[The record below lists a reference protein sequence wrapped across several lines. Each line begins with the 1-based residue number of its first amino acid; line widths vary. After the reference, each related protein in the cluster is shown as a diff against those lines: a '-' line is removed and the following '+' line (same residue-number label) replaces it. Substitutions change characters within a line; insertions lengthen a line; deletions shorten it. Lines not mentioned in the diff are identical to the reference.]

1 MALQSDHPPT
11 GAGDDEAAAR
21 NYLSRKKPKVPPPIS
36 PSSDFESRPST
47 TIATVCNCNLTPS
60 ETTRITQQFIHSLI
74 ARVVG
79 KDTRPGQLAARLR
92 HHLRLTQ
99 DVKVFELGLGYFV
112 LKFSETDYLALEDLP
127 WSIPNL
133 CIHAFPWTPDFKPS
147 EAINSSVNVWIR
159 LPELSIEYYDVE
171 ILKRIAD
178 AIGGRLVKI
187 DPVTR
192 DRWKCKFARFCI
204 SVNLCDPLPSM
215 IELGRIRQR
224 IEYEGFEL
232 CAKCNRVGDLRHD
245 CSSLNNP
252 SGSYGFNPHGDEPH
266 HSVTRYF
273 KEFGSTSSSKQPLIP
288 ESSRVSAWESSRF
301 IEKNPQLDLKS
312 INWPNLPKSESG
324 KAGTSVRISSPH
336 VHVKDKA
343 IPKKKEKC
351 EISVQPLPS
360 LPKQQSSTIT
370 IKAPELKCVVPSVV
384 EDQLKDAKTI
394 NSTMI
399 ADHNSQPPSPTAS
412 IPFLQPSPASEATL
426 KFLSDAI
433 LCLTRKEEICNS
445 PSKETNDSSFPTV
458 YTIDPKKITSLNIS
472 LSEVQTTSMSN
483 QNQYTIELVP
493 TMKGGDK
500 GGVGLEV
507 ESGSEPCAKKML
519 VWKFHAMDNAK
530 LMRALKDLIQLH
542 EPSIVLIFGNK
553 ITGVDAVKV
562 MQELAFCG
570 SYSSRPDGYNGGVW
584 LLLSKQDVQTKVNSY
599 SPQQVSASVT
609 FHSET
614 NVQPFSPSNADTETS
629 SGPWGSTFFYTS
641 TNWMTSLAY

>member
-1 MALQSDHPPT
+1 MAFQSGHPPT

-21 NYLSRKKPKVPPPIS
+21 NYLSRKKPKVPPPIP
-36 PSSDFESRPST
+36 PSSDFHSRRST

-60 ETTRITQQFIHSLI
+60 ETTRITQQFVHSLI

-99 DVKVFELGLGYFV
+99 DVKVFQLGLGYFV

-159 LPELSIEYYDVE
+159 LPELSIEYYDVG

-178 AIGGRLVKI
+178 AIGDPLVKI

-215 IELGRIRQR
+215 IELGRVRQR

-252 SGSYGFNPHGDEPH
+252 SLNNPSLNNPSGSYGFNPHGDEPH
-266 HSVTRYF
+266 HSVTRDF
-273 KEFGSTSSSKQPLIP
+273 KEIGSTSNSKQPLIP
-288 ESSRVSAWESSRF
+288 ESSPVSAWESSRF
-301 IEKNPQLDLKS
+301 IEKNPPLDLKL
-312 INWPNLPKSESG
+312 IDWPNLPKRESG
-324 KAGTSVRISSPH
+324 KAGSGVRISSPR
-336 VHVKDKA
+336 VHVKDKE

-351 EISVQPLPS
+351 EISVQRLPN
-360 LPKQQSSTIT
+360 LPKQCSTIT
-370 IKAPELKCVVPSVV
+370 IKAPELKRVVPSVV
-384 EDQLKDAKTI
+384 EDRLKDTKTI

-445 PSKETNDSSFPTV
+445 PSKVINDSSFPTV
-458 YTIDPKKITSLNIS
+458 YTIDPKKITSLNIA
-472 LSEVQTTSMSN
+472 LSEVQ
-483 QNQYTIELVP
+483 TIELVP
-493 TMKGGDK
+493 TMKGGDE
-500 GGVGLEV
+500 GGVGSEV
-507 ESGSEPCAKKML
+507 ESGSEPCAKKIL
-519 VWKFHAMDNAK
+519 VWKFHVMDNAK

-553 ITGVDAVKV
+553 ISGVDTDKV
-562 MQELAFCG
+562 MRELAFCG
-570 SYSSRPDGYNGGVW
+570 SYSSKPDGYNGGVW
-584 LLLSKQDVQTKVNSY
+584 LLLSKQDVQTKVNSF
-599 SPQQVSASVT
+599 SSQQVSASVT

-614 NVQPFSPSNADTETS
+614 NVQPFSPSNADTKTS